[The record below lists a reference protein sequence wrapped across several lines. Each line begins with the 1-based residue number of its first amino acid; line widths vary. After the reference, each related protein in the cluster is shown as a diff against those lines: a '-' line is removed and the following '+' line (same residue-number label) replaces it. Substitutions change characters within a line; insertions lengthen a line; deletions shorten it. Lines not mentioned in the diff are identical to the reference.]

1 MTRSQCSS
9 ASTLFGVSTLF
20 ICIFVRIAS
29 LLPPHS
35 EVLETPCFYVLR
47 GVDVS
52 QVEEERR
59 LQKVLHPVQVQVAEL
74 IPLGHDHERVRA
86 LERVIFILG
95 KKKLPADVLE
105 PPGRFFH
112 PSGVPNTQARPL
124 RSQPFANRE
133 RRGLTHIVCIRL
145 E

>member
-35 EVLETPCFYVLR
+35 EVLETPCFDVPR

-74 IPLGHDHERVRA
+74 IPLGHDNERVSA
-86 LERVIFILG
+86 LERVIFIPG
-95 KKKLPADVLE
+95 KKKLSANVLQ

-112 PSGVPNTQARPL
+112 PGGIPHAQVRPL
-124 RSQPFANRE
+124 
-133 RRGLTHIVCIRL
+133 
-145 E
+145 